1 MATHFNQ
8 PAARTAGATSK
19 YRSPRINFAPI
30 KDMFKPVR
38 APEPSEQGDERWVT
52 FAREGDQSTEEHI
65 LGRFP
70 VVRHGYACPAVDE
83 YIADLERDLSQADR
97 ELAEL
102 RGRAP
107 AADEVTSELKRIGEQ
122 TSAVL
127 IAAHEQRDEILR
139 TAKEEAERCVA
150 EAKARATQMAADSQ
164 AELRELEARKTET
177 QRERDRIFNE
187 IRTFSTALTAL
198 IEPPKKSSAPP
209 S

>member
-1 MATHFNQ
+1 MATHFKQ
-8 PAARTAGATSK
+8 PAPRTAGATSK

-30 KDMFKPVR
+30 KEMFKPPR
-38 APEPSEQGDERWVT
+38 APEPSDQATERWVT
-52 FAREGDQSTEEHI
+52 FARDADQSTEEHI

-70 VVRHGYACPAVDE
+70 VVRQGYDCPAVDE
-83 YIADLERDLSQADR
+83 YIADLERDLSEADR
-97 ELAEL
+97 ELAEM

-107 AADEVTSELKRIGEQ
+107 AADEVTNELKRIGEQ

-150 EAKARATQMAADSQ
+150 EAKARATTMSADSQ
-164 AELRELEARKTET
+164 AELRELEAQKAET
-177 QRERDRIFNE
+177 RRERDRIFNE

-198 IEPPKKSSAPP
+198 IEPQEQSAPRG
-209 S
+209 

>member
-1 MATHFNQ
+1 MATHFKQ
-8 PAARTAGATSK
+8 PSARTAGATSK

-30 KDMFKPVR
+30 KEMFKPVR
-38 APEPSEQGDERWVT
+38 ATEPSDPSDERWVT
-52 FAREGDQSTEEHI
+52 FAREADQSTEEHI

-70 VVRHGYACPAVDE
+70 IVRHGYDCPAVDE
-83 YIADLERDLSQADR
+83 FIADLERDLSEADR

-107 AADEVTSELKRIGEQ
+107 ASDEVTNELKRIGEQ

-139 TAKEEAERCVA
+139 AAKEEAERCVA
-150 EAKARATQMAADSQ
+150 QARAQAATLSADSQ
-164 AELRELEARKTET
+164 AELRELEARKAET
-177 QRERDRIFNE
+177 RRERDRIFEE
-187 IRTFSTALTAL
+187 IRTFSTALNAL
-198 IEPPKKSSAPP
+198 IEPPQKSSAPP